1 MRYAATA
8 LALLLAG
15 CATPMQKALLHNDTA
30 KVRRMLAAGVDVNE
44 KSKTEVAQGGT
55 ALHFAAALGEDQ
67 MVRILVDAG
76 ADLASLDKYG
86 RTPFE
91 IAKAMRNPEI
101 AKYLKEQE
109 LKRSSPPAA
118 APAADA
124 PPSGV
129 VGREEIAKIV
139 AAALAAREKAKTPAP
154 VRSDVDAPSY
164 KLAERPDDF
173 ALVVG
178 VEKYMGLP
186 DASFA
191 RRDAEAVRDHL
202 LALGY
207 PQRNVVLLTDSQATK
222 TNLTKYLEAWLPE
235 SVGPRSTVFVYYSGH
250 GAPDAASGQAYLVP
264 VEGDPQYLAVSAFPL
279 DQFYRALAALKAKRV
294 VVALDSCFS
303 GAGGRSVLAKG
314 TRPLVAKVDTG
325 PLDPGGRL
333 VALTASASDEIS
345 GTIDAQGH
353 GAFTYYLLKGLNGA
367 AAGKDGAVTLQ
378 GLYDYLKPKVA
389 DAAREQNR
397 DQTPALIPEGGEH
410 GRARL
415 R

>member
-1 MRYAATA
+1 MRSAATA

-15 CATPMQKALLHNDTA
+15 CATPMQKAVLYNDTA
-30 KVRRMLAAGVDVNE
+30 RVRRMLAAGVDVNE

-55 ALHFAAALGEDQ
+55 ALHFAAALGEDE
-67 MVRILVDAG
+67 MVRLLVDAG
-76 ADLASLDKYG
+76 ADIEAVDKYG

-101 AKYLKEQE
+101 AKYLKETE
-109 LKRSSPPAA
+109 LKRS
-118 APAADA
+118 APAASA
-124 PPSGV
+124 VEPASGV

-139 AAALAAREKAKTPAP
+139 AAALSAREKAKAPAA
-154 VRSDVDAPSY
+154 VRSDVDRPAY

-178 VEKYMGLP
+178 VEKYLGLP

-222 TNLTKYLEAWLPE
+222 TNWTKYLEAWLPE
-235 SVGPRSTVFVYYSGH
+235 NVSERSTVFVYYSGH

-279 DQFYRALAALKAKRV
+279 EQFYRALATLKAKRI

-325 PLDPGGRL
+325 PLDPRGRL

-367 AAGKDGAVTLQ
+367 AAGKDGAVTVQ

-397 DQTPALIPEGGEH
+397 DQTPALLPEDGDQ
-410 GRARL
+410 GRSRL

>member
-1 MRYAATA
+1 MRSAATA

-15 CATPMQKALLHNDTA
+15 CATPMQKAVLYNDTA
-30 KVRRMLAAGVDVNE
+30 RVRRMLAAGVDVNE

-55 ALHFAAALGEDQ
+55 ALHFAAALGEDG
-67 MVRILVDAG
+67 MVRLLVDAG
-76 ADLASLDKYG
+76 ADIEAVDKYG

-101 AKYLKEQE
+101 AKYLKETE
-109 LKRSSPPAA
+109 LKRS
-118 APAADA
+118 APAASA
-124 PPSGV
+124 VEPASGV

-139 AAALAAREKAKTPAP
+139 AAALAAREKAKAPAA
-154 VRSDVDAPSY
+154 VRSDVDRPAY

-178 VEKYMGLP
+178 VEKYLGLP

-222 TNLTKYLEAWLPE
+222 TNWTKYLEAWLPE
-235 SVGPRSTVFVYYSGH
+235 NVSERSTVFVYYSGH

-279 DQFYRALAALKAKRV
+279 EQFYRALAALKAKRV

-325 PLDPGGRL
+325 PLDPRGRL

-367 AAGKDGAVTLQ
+367 AAGKDGAVTVQ

-397 DQTPALIPEGGEH
+397 DQTPALLPEDGDQ
-410 GRARL
+410 GRSRL

>member
-1 MRYAATA
+1 MRSAATA

-15 CATPMQKALLHNDTA
+15 CATPMQKAVLYNDTA
-30 KVRRMLAAGVDVNE
+30 RVRRMLAAGVDVNE

-55 ALHFAAALGEDQ
+55 ALHFAAALGEDG
-67 MVRILVDAG
+67 MVRLLVDAG
-76 ADLASLDKYG
+76 ADIEAVDKYG

-101 AKYLKEQE
+101 AKYLKETE
-109 LKRSSPPAA
+109 LKRS
-118 APAADA
+118 APAASA
-124 PPSGV
+124 VEPASGV

-139 AAALAAREKAKTPAP
+139 AAALSAREKAKAPAA
-154 VRSDVDAPSY
+154 VRSDVDRPAY

-178 VEKYMGLP
+178 VEKYLGLP

-222 TNLTKYLEAWLPE
+222 TNWTKYLEAWLPE
-235 SVGPRSTVFVYYSGH
+235 NVSERSTVFVYYSGH

-279 DQFYRALAALKAKRV
+279 EQVYRALAALKAKRV

-325 PLDPGGRL
+325 PLDPRGRL

-367 AAGKDGAVTLQ
+367 AAGKDGAVTVQ

-397 DQTPALIPEGGEH
+397 DQTPALLPEDGDQ
-410 GRARL
+410 GRSRL